1 MNFGFEVALIK
12 TTWGEPDEVKVSR
25 PCSEDEFFMAT

>member
-1 MNFGFEVALIK
+1 MKFGFEVALIK